1 MYLLDTN
8 VVSELRRGKPRQ
20 SVEVRTWAAS
30 LPASQL
36 FLSAISILEIEKG
49 ILALERRPLNLSGLQ
64 GSALRAWLVGVRT
77 TFAGRILPFTENT
90 AMLCATLHVPN
101 PRPDRDAIIAATALE
116 HRMTIVTRNLADFEG
131 TGLALINPFEQQR

>member
-8 VVSELRRGKPRQ
+8 VISELRRGKPRQ
-20 SVEVRTWAAS
+20 SVEVRAWAAS
-30 LPASQL
+30 VPASQL

-49 ILALERRPLNLSGLQ
+49 ILVLERRPPDQSGLK
-64 GSALRAWLVGVRT
+64 GSALRVWLAGVRA

-90 AMLCATLHVPN
+90 VMLCATLHVPN

-116 HRMTIVTRNLADFEG
+116 HRMTIVTRNLADFAG
-131 TGLALINPFEQQR
+131 TDLALINPFEQPR